1 MMKRIELDDPAII
14 HLCSADSRLSELI
27 NRVGPIE
34 CSLHSD
40 PFEFLVDEVIE
51 QMLSVKVADII
62 RQRFVSICNNEITP
76 EKIANLDIEDI
87 RQAGISKQKASY
99 IQNLSAV
106 VNSGSLNLEELSLLS
121 DNDVIQKLTALKGIG
136 NWTAKMYLIF
146 VLNRNDI
153 LPFEDAAFLQGFR
166 WLYDLEKVTKAEV
179 IDISKKWHPYS
190 SIAARYL
197 YRAVDMVFIKKE

>member
-1 MMKRIELDDPAII
+1 M
-14 HLCSADSRLSELI
+14 
-27 NRVGPIE
+27 
-34 CSLHSD
+34 
-40 PFEFLVDEVIE
+40 
-51 QMLSVKVADII
+51 
-62 RQRFVSICNNEITP
+62 
-76 EKIANLDIEDI
+76 
-87 RQAGISKQKASY
+87 
-99 IQNLSAV
+99 
-106 VNSGSLNLEELSLLS
+106 NSGSLNLEELSLLS

-197 YRAVDMVFIKKE
+197 YRAVDMGFIKKE